1 MLGRMSPAGGPGP
14 GPGGQGKGRRGEDRV
29 LTVPNGLS
37 ALRLACLPAFIVL
50 LAQPHRQGRLA
61 AAFLLGAAALT
72 DGLDGYI
79 ARHFDQVSTLGKM
92 ADPLVDRALV
102 LCALIG
108 ATIIGALPIWL
119 VVVIA
124 LREGIVLAGSAL
136 LFFGAR
142 TARIDVSRAGKA
154 GAFGMMVAL
163 PLFIMAHSPFRG
175 HEVALVI
182 AWVAVTG
189 GQVLAW
195 LAVLQY
201 VPKARSAWAEER
213 GAAPRP
219 GAISPSG
226 PGAH

>member
-1 MLGRMSPAGGPGP
+1 
-14 GPGGQGKGRRGEDRV
+14 V
-29 LTVPNGLS
+29 
-37 ALRLACLPAFIVL
+37 CLPVFVVL
-50 LAQPHRQGRLA
+50 LAQPHERGRPA
-61 AAFLLGAAALT
+61 AAFLLAGAAFT
-72 DGLDGYI
+72 DVLDGYI

-102 LCALIG
+102 LCALVG
-108 ATIIGALPIWL
+108 ATVIGALPIWL

-124 LREGIVLAGSAL
+124 LREGVVLVGSAL

-154 GAFGMMVAL
+154 GAFAMMVAL
-163 PLFIMAHSPFRG
+163 PLFIMAHAPFRG
-175 HEVALVI
+175 HEVALVV
-182 AWVAVTG
+182 AWVAVAG

-201 VPKARSAWAEER
+201 VPKARAAWAGER
-213 GAAPRP
+213 AALEAGAM
-219 GAISPSG
+219 SPSG